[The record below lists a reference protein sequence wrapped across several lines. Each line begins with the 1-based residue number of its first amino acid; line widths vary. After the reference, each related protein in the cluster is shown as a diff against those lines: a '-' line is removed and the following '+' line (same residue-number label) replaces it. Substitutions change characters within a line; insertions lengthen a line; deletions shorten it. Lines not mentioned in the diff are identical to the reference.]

1 MKSFN
6 FGESIQRWVCTFYNN
21 IQSCVMNNGMSS
33 GYFDVNSGVRQGD
46 PLSSVLFVVAMEVLL
61 INIRNNK
68 DIEGIQVNMDVNIK
82 CSCYADDLTCFLK
95 DIKSADNMLRTL
107 DMFYSCSSLKVNV
120 EKTEAMWLGSCRNFN
135 NTPLPMAWTKH
146 VKVLGIFFSY
156 NEQLANDL
164 NFDAKITSLK
174 QTPALWTN

>member
-1 MKSFN
+1 MPDIIGREQAAFVSDRYIGDAVRTVADIIYLTKYKNMPGLLMNIDFEKAYDSIDHEFLKKVMKSFN

-68 DIEGIQVNMDVNIK
+68 DIEGIQVNMEVNIK

-107 DMFYSCSSLKVNV
+107 DMFYSCSSQ
-120 EKTEAMWLGSCRNFN
+120 R
-135 NTPLPMAWTKH
+135 
-146 VKVLGIFFSY
+146 
-156 NEQLANDL
+156 
-164 NFDAKITSLK
+164 
-174 QTPALWTN
+174 